1 MPSKV
6 MITEQERELLMP
18 YDSFTQMLYT
28 WGIKFGCDFW
38 GVMNNNL
45 YEIGMALNPD
55 TQFPEDK
62 VKDSLKQLEETELIS
77 YIGSNNQI
85 LIVND
90 YGKVNYIENMK
101 TNHTRS
107 GTTTKFQIPIKIA
120 IKLGQL
126 PPYFLELP
134 SIPFHRKSEFIERY
148 DNGTLEQLQYQKKIE
163 GRMRTFNFRD
173 TLMMRDMYFE
183 NIERQNDLNDSK
195 KEVDNGHPF

>member
-6 MITEQERELLMP
+6 MITEQERELLMT

-28 WGIKFGCDFW
+28 WGIKFACDFW
-38 GVMNNNL
+38 GVMNNNI

-55 TQFPEDK
+55 TKFPEQK
-62 VKDSLKQLEETELIS
+62 VKDSLKQLEETGLIS
-77 YIGSNNQI
+77 YIGSNDQI
-85 LIVND
+85 LVVND
-90 YGKVNYIENMK
+90 YGKMNYIENMK
-101 TNHTRS
+101 SNHSRS
-107 GTTTKFQIPIKIA
+107 GTMTKFLIPIKIA

-126 PPYFLELP
+126 PPYFLEMP

-148 DNGTLEQLQYQKKIE
+148 DNGTLEKLTYVKNKQ
-163 GRMRTFNFRD
+163 TFNFRD